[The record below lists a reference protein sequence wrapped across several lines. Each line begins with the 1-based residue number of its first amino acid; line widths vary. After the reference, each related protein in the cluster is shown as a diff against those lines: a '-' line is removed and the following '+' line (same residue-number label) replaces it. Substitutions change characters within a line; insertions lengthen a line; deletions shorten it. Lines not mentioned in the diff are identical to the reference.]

1 MYSRELT
8 MDCKRGQHDVGDI
21 ITLNGEKWI
30 ATEVRYGVS
39 DHVVFK
45 PLQDVIIKVHYIKLE
60 GEPHPIRLAD
70 YINDM
75 VDNYNRR
82 NSS

>member
-1 MYSRELT
+1 MYSKELT
-8 MDCKRGQHDVGDI
+8 MDCKRGQYNVGDI
-21 ITLNGEKWI
+21 IILNGEKWI
-30 ATEVRYGVS
+30 VTTIHFSVS
-39 DHVVFK
+39 DYVIFK
-45 PLQDVIIKVHYIKLE
+45 PLHDVVLQSQYIKLE